1 VRRRDGRWTLLSIE
15 QDEEGEHQLEAPIE
29 ADPAEDRRMTDRA
42 RVEAA
47 VAGALPDGVTHAEL
61 DDEDAASAAAK
72 ARDLSLADPRFDP
85 DVIDATVR
93 RAVAAWAEAVD
104 GDDAAFARVARPDLL
119 GELLHP
125 PGNGRSLRLVVRAP
139 VVLETTLLRVDSE
152 AAPPTATVHMRLR
165 GVRYVEDRDTLDLV
179 AGSRDRASRF
189 DGTWTLAL
197 DGPDDAPWRVA
208 AVLDDQAAAP
218 SRAAG
223 S

>member
-1 VRRRDGRWTLLSIE
+1 
-15 QDEEGEHQLEAPIE
+15 
-29 ADPAEDRRMTDRA
+29 
-42 RVEAA
+42 
-47 VAGALPDGVTHAEL
+47 VTHAEL
-61 DDEDAASAAAK
+61 DDEDAATALAK
-72 ARDLSLADPRFDP
+72 ARDLSLADQRFDP

-104 GDDAAFARVARPDLL
+104 GDDAAFARVARPGLL
-119 GELLHP
+119 AELLYP
-125 PGNGRSLRLVVRAP
+125 PANGRSLRLVVRAP
-139 VVLETTLLRVDSE
+139 EVLETRLLAVGAD
-152 AAPPTATVHMRLR
+152 AAPPTATVHMRLS

-179 AGSRDRASRF
+179 AGSRDGRTRF